1 MLLKKWGASA
11 EIRKSGR
18 QAVVSV
24 VQELKAGVWAGD
36 TVWQMVSDAVVMMRS
51 LREEEGGEG
60 GGLPPEP
67 RRIPASAAVQRKEA
81 ESECWRGPGVAGEC
95 G

>member
-36 TVWQMVSDAVVMMRS
+36 TVWQMASDAVVMMRS
-51 LREEEGGEG
+51 LREEDGGEG

-67 RRIPASAAVQRKEA
+67 
-81 ESECWRGPGVAGEC
+81 
-95 G
+95 